1 MKVGE
6 IYPSGNLKYLVT
18 SVSEKT
24 VSVTGASRK
33 NLKAITVPASITI
46 EGDTYRVT
54 AISKN
59 AFFRYKRLQKITIG
73 KNVTSIGSKAFYRDA
88 KLKTIVVR
96 AEKLVKIGKN
106 AWKGIYKKRS
116 SAPLKRRKSICQA
129 SEKERYRKDSKNQI
143 GILTPGGSV

>member
-88 KLKTIVVR
+88 KLKTIVVSGGGKTCKDR
-96 AEKLVKIGKN
+96 EKCV
-106 AWKGIYKKRS
+106 
-116 SAPLKRRKSICQA
+116 
-129 SEKERYRKDSKNQI
+129 ERD
-143 GILTPGGSV
+143 L